1 MSDSRTDADQQR
13 DDGAIEALIEAE
25 REWRTRLDAARSDAA
40 RQVAEAREA
49 AELRIAAVKSEL
61 GPEVDRRRRVLEE
74 ELSEELVRA
83 ERDAR
88 QEAARFSEIDDV
100 FVRRIANEIARR
112 CVWVAPEPER

>member
-1 MSDSRTDADQQR
+1 MSQSRAEADQRR

-25 REWRTRLDAARSDAA
+25 REWRTRLDATRSDAA

-74 ELSEELVRA
+74 ELSEELARI

-88 QEAARFSEIDDV
+88 QETARFSEIDV
-100 FVRRIANEIARR
+100 AFVRRLAHDIARR